1 MQQLLTGLRPVP
13 RQGAALHPPGGEP
26 PPGPRH
32 KRNRPNM
39 FLLLLI
45 ILIRII
51 NKMILY
57 QKTKLPAC
65 PPAEG
70 ESDSVDAL
78 RTEAGELFTESP
90 SPASFRNQSSRTVRA
105 AALCGCGP
113 SGVP

>member
-1 MQQLLTGLRPVP
+1 
-13 RQGAALHPPGGEP
+13 
-26 PPGPRH
+26 
-32 KRNRPNM
+32 M